1 MSLEQVRA
9 CPTVHLRYTIAQ
21 RLSHLWRWFM
31 TLMEHFRTYTS
42 SLRVLQNLLEDRL
55 TYFLFLDDSA
65 PYQCHACQ
73 CLRDSVGGNARDAE
87 IQHDT
92 FFILPPID
100 PINEILPTRP
110 QDMDRAHG
118 RSSHWHRSQYFSHF
132 WLGYGRS
139 IYSSLSLLTILF
151 VPFILLYTHGS
162 SAMGRFLR
170 SPGLVL
176 QRDQGFTI
184 FSPFPS
190 IIF

>member
-1 MSLEQVRA
+1 M
-9 CPTVHLRYTIAQ
+9 
-21 RLSHLWRWFM
+21 
-31 TLMEHFRTYTS
+31 
-42 SLRVLQNLLEDRL
+42 L
-55 TYFLFLDDSA
+55 TYVLFLDDSA
-65 PYQCHACQ
+65 PYQCHSCQ

-92 FFILPPID
+92 FFILPPKD

-170 SPGLVL
+170 SPDLL
-176 QRDQGFTI
+176 LLHPRQGFCL
-184 FSPFPS
+184 FQPFPLS
-190 IIF
+190 HCFRQRLPLGIHRKQFMTPSRIALPPESFAAHLHSKRALCDADTKGDV